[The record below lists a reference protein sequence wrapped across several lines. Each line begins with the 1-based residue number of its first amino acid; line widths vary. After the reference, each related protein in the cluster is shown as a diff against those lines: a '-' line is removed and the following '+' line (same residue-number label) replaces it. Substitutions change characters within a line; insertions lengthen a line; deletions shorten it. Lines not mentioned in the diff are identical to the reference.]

1 MYRHTNE
8 KKKFVISR
16 NQKYTYPLGSAAK
29 NQWIKKKRRE
39 TYVQRWP
46 YNIINEG
53 NV

>member
-29 NQWIKKKRRE
+29 NQWIKKKKKK
-39 TYVQRWP
+39 
-46 YNIINEG
+46 NICAEMAIQCN
-53 NV
+53 